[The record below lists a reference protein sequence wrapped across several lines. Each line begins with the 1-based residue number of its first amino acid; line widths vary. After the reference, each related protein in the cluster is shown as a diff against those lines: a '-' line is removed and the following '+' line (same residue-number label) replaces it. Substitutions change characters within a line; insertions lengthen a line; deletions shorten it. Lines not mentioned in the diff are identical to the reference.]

1 MTAQQQTAAPPRA
14 GLRRFLAPTPPAPQQ
29 CELCGRQLP
38 DGHRHLADTEQR
50 ALACACDMCAVL
62 FTRPG
67 AGGGRFHTV
76 PDRYLADPGP
86 GLDEATWQRLRIPVS
101 VVFFFHNA
109 ALDRPVALYPSPAGA
124 TESELDPESWQTVVA
139 ATPLA
144 ELLAPDVEALL
155 VRRSAGRGECF
166 LVPIDDCYQLVGR
179 MRLHWQGFDGGSA
192 ARADLDAFFGQ
203 VAARA
208 RLPRKDEQ
216 R

>member
-14 GLRRFLAPTPPAPQQ
+14 GLRRFLAPAPEAPEQ

-38 DGHRHLADTEQR
+38 VEHRHLADTEQR
-50 ALACACDMCAVL
+50 ALACACDACAVL

-67 AGGGRFHTV
+67 AAGGRFRTV

-86 GLDEATWQRLRIPVS
+86 GLDEDTWQRLRIPVS
-101 VVFFFHNA
+101 VVFFFLNA

-124 TESELDPESWQTVVA
+124 TESELDPEAWQAIEA

-144 ELLAPDVEALL
+144 ASLAPDVEALL
-155 VRRSAGRGECF
+155 VRRSASRGECF

-179 MRLHWQGFDGGSA
+179 MRLHWQGFDGGST
-192 ARADLDAFFGQ
+192 ARADLDAFFDQ

>member
-1 MTAQQQTAAPPRA
+1 MTAPPA
-14 GLRRFLAPTPPAPQQ
+14 TGLRRFLTPAPAAPEC

-38 DGHRHLADTEQR
+38 GEHRHLADTAQR
-50 ALACACDMCAVL
+50 ALACACDACALL
-62 FTRPG
+62 FSRPG

-86 GLDEATWQRLRIPVS
+86 GIDQSVWSQLRIPVS
-101 VVFFFHNA
+101 VVFFFRNGSME
-109 ALDRPVALYPSPAGA
+109 RPVALYPSPAGA
-124 TESELDPESWQTVVA
+124 TESELDPQAWQAVAA

-155 VRRSAGRGECF
+155 VRHSADRGECY

-179 MRLHWQGFDGGSA
+179 MRLHWRGFDGGSA
-192 ARADLDAFFGQ
+192 ARAELDAFFDR

-208 RLPRKDEQ
+208 RPPRKDEQ